1 VGCPHNSTV
10 SPEPSALPPETGDP
24 SPDGGV
30 VTDEERNR
38 YGVLLDRAAERGLL
52 SQHEYELRLGDLA
65 AATTTEQMKEI
76 VTELPIF
83 TAPKGGRPSPGG
95 SGRAPLG
102 AAGSP
107 GSGHRRSSPWLVL
120 LILVVVVVA
129 ALAFLAVYAHHMVG
143 HGAGSSAPAVVL
155 RSVSGLRP

>member
-1 VGCPHNSTV
+1 LTV
-10 SPEPSALPPETGDP
+10 SPEQSPLPPETGDQP
-24 SPDGGV
+24 PDGGV

-83 TAPKGGRPSPGG
+83 TAPRGGRPSRGA
-95 SGRAPLG
+95 SGRRPVG

-107 GSGHRRSSPWLVL
+107 GPGPHRSSPWLVL
-120 LILVVVVVA
+120 MILVVVVVA
-129 ALAFLAVYAHHMVG
+129 ALAFLALYAHHVVG
-143 HGAGSSAPAVVL
+143 HGTGSSAPAVVM
-155 RSVSGLRP
+155 RPVSGLRP